1 MTPFLPKNYR
11 ILSINWIQNMKE
23 ITDEEYALFRKLTK
37 IWFHTQPT
45 KSGSF
50 FICGESGEKDAHG
63 LPEIILVC
71 PHPGINTT
79 AIYRK
84 EKVGRSGQ

>member
-1 MTPFLPKNYR
+1 
-11 ILSINWIQNMKE
+11 MKE
-23 ITDEEYALFRKLTK
+23 ISDKEYELFQRLKK
-37 IWFHTQPT
+37 IWFHSTT

-50 FICGESGEKDAHG
+50 FICGEGGKNDEHG
-63 LPEIILVC
+63 LPDIILVC

>member
-1 MTPFLPKNYR
+1 
-11 ILSINWIQNMKE
+11 MKLCDDAIHCGCSDIIE
-23 ITDEEYALFRKLTK
+23 NNVVISKEEHALFQKLKK
-37 IWFHTQPT
+37 IWFHSTP

-50 FICGESGEKDAHG
+50 FICGEGGENDEHG